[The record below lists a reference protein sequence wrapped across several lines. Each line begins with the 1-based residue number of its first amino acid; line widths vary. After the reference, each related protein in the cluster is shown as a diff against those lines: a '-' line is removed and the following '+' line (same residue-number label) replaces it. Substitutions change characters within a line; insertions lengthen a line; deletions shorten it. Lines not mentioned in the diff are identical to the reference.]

1 MSLHLINRVN
11 ALKKTR
17 EKKRQSTTL
26 AKANGDLPAPQIGPQ
41 TDFLNTS
48 GIDIVLFGGS
58 AGSGKTLGL
67 LLDFARNDLI
77 SNPEYGGVIFRRTYP
92 QIRNEGGLW
101 DESSK
106 LYPSVRAIAKE
117 SSLEWQFPSGATVR
131 FAHLQHE
138 KNIYD
143 WQGSQLARIGFDELT
158 HYTKKQFFY
167 LLSRNRST
175 SGIRPQIRAT
185 CNPDAES
192 WVADLVD
199 WWIDEDG
206 FPISDRSG
214 QVRYFV
220 RANDQLHWS
229 SSSDELKERFP
240 TIEPKSFTFIP
251 AKIYDNR
258 ILLEKDPG
266 YLANLQA
273 LHPIDRA
280 RLLDGNWK
288 IRNDSG
294 AFINRSF
301 FEIVEDFP
309 DSGTLVR
316 AWDMAGT
323 EKHLKNDPDYTCGV
337 KMLKSG
343 NLYYV
348 LDVIQVQISAA
359 QVNDLI
365 LRTAMNDGVGCKV
378 RFEIEPG
385 SAGKI
390 NASTLTKMLGGFDSQ
405 GIRSS
410 GDKLTRAKPFATAA
424 ANSQVKLVRAAWCDR
439 YLSELHNIPQ
449 SPHDDQ
455 LDASAIAYNELSKP
469 SVITPPAKSYR
480 TW

>member
-1 MSLHLINRVN
+1 MN
-11 ALKKTR
+11 ALKRTR
-17 EKKRQSTTL
+17 EKRRSQGSL
-26 AKANGDLPAPQIGPQ
+26 VYSQLPEAQAGPQ
-41 TDFLNTS
+41 QSFLDTT

-67 LLDFARNDLI
+67 LLDFGRKDLI

-106 LYPSVRAIAKE
+106 LYPLINAIARE
-117 SSLEWQFPSGATVR
+117 SFLEWVFPSGATVR
-131 FAHLQHE
+131 FAHLQHD

-143 WQGSQLARIGFDELT
+143 WQGSQLVRIAFDELT
-158 HYTKKQFFY
+158 HFTKKQFFY

-175 SGIRPQIRAT
+175 SGITPQIRAT
-185 CNPDAES
+185 CNPDADS
-192 WVADLVD
+192 WVADLVS

-206 FPISDRSG
+206 FPIESRSG
-214 QVRYFV
+214 KVRYFIRV
-220 RANDQLHWS
+220 NDELHWS
-229 SSSDELKERFP
+229 SNKEELIDCFP
-240 TIEPKSFTFIP
+240 GALPKSFTFIP

-288 IRNDSG
+288 IRTDNG

-301 FEIVEDFP
+301 FEIIEDFP
-309 DSGTLVR
+309 DTGTLVR

-343 NLYYV
+343 NTYYV

-359 QVNDLI
+359 QVNELI
-365 LRTAMNDGVGCKV
+365 RTTALNDGVGCKV

-390 NASTLTKMLGGFDSQ
+390 NASTLTKMLSGFDVM
-405 GIRSS
+405 GVRSS

-439 YLSELHNIPQ
+439 YLSELHNLPD

-455 LDASAIAYNELSKP
+455 LDASAIAYNELSRP
-469 SVITPPAKSYR
+469 VAPTIPQAKSYR

>member
-11 ALKKTR
+11 ALKRTR
-17 EKKRQSTTL
+17 EKRRSQALTIYSQ
-26 AKANGDLPAPQIGPQ
+26 LPEPQVGPQ

-48 GIDIVLFGGS
+48 DIDIVLFGGA
-58 AGSGKTLGL
+58 AGAGKTLGL
-67 LLDFARNDLI
+67 LLDFARSDLI
-77 SNPEYGGVIFRRTYP
+77 TNPEYGGVIFRRTFP

-106 LYPSVRAIAKE
+106 LYPTIRAIARE
-117 SSLEWQFPSGATVR
+117 SSLEWLFPSGATIR

-143 WQGSQLARIGFDELT
+143 WQGAQLARVAFDELC
-158 HYTKKQFFY
+158 HFTKKQFFY

-175 SGIRPQIRAT
+175 SGITPQIRAT
-185 CNPDAES
+185 CNPDADS

-199 WWIDEDG
+199 WWIDDDG

-214 QVRYFV
+214 KVRYFI
-220 RANDQLHWS
+220 RANDELHWS
-229 SSSDELKERFP
+229 SNKEDLIDCFP
-240 TIEPKSFTFIP
+240 GALPKSFTFIP

-288 IRNDSG
+288 IRTNNG
-294 AFINRSF
+294 TFINRSF
-301 FEIVEDFP
+301 FEIVEEFP
-309 DSGTLVR
+309 DLGTLVR

-337 KMLKSG
+337 KMLKAG

-365 LRTAMNDGVGCKV
+365 LKTALNDGVGCKV

-390 NASTLTKMLGGFDSQ
+390 NASTLTKMLSGYDAL
-405 GIRSS
+405 GIRSQ
-410 GDKLTRAKPFATAA
+410 GDKLTRAKGFATAA
-424 ANSQVKLVRAAWCDR
+424 ANSQVKLVRAAWCDVF
-439 YLSELHNIPQ
+439 LSELHNIPG

-455 LDASAIAYNELSKP
+455 LDSSALAYNELSKP
-469 SVITPPAKSYR
+469 NSYSLPQAKSYR